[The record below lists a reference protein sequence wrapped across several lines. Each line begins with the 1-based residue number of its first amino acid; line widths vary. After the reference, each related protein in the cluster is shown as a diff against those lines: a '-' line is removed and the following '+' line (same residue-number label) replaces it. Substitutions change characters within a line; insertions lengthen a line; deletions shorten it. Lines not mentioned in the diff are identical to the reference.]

1 MINDNNSSAVIIIN
15 PGKPS
20 AGGISAKSSVRYD
33 ISDNTLNIQLTLDFN
48 IFDLRDYTWT
58 LFNDSGAAPTQENGS
73 LIDHERLN
81 WLACVF
87 FNYIGFDVY
96 KANSAGLLT
105 AYNAGDYTAA
115 GQWEVK
121 SHTAGCAQSGILAN
135 DFKNKVSAAVSG
147 DASWFT
153 GNPRGRTCDFRWA
166 LNCGK
171 FFTIYTPNRP
181 AGFDQLLN
189 RINQNDTETI
199 NQYRVWQDFSSVNS
213 VKLSCNIDISGDTQ
227 RTYAVRV
234 ADPASSSVSTS
245 FIYVSKGAAAS
256 RTRYVYVD
264 KSLNASG
271 AENYLRFGAEQA
283 GNSSVKLS
291 VNKTDSAADWSSL
304 HPGVTF
310 KIRKVS
316 GD

>member
-1 MINDNNSSAVIIIN
+1 MIDNNNTSAVITIN

-20 AGGISAKSSVRYD
+20 PGGISARSSMRYD
-33 ISDNTLNIQLTLDFN
+33 IRNNTLDIRLTLNFN

-58 LFNDSGAAPTQENGS
+58 LFNNSGATPTQENGS

-81 WLACVF
+81 RLTCVF
-87 FNYIGFDVY
+87 FNYIGFGVY
-96 KANSAGLLT
+96 KANTAGLLT
-105 AYNAGDYTAA
+105 TYSAENYL
-115 GQWEVK
+115 E
-121 SHTAGCAQSGILAN
+121 QSGWVIKSQTTPGAGAGIMTN
-135 DFKNKVSAAVSG
+135 GFRTAVSAAVSN
-147 DASWFT
+147 DASWFAN
-153 GNPRGRTCDFRWA
+153 NPRGQTCDFKHA

-171 FFTIYTPNRP
+171 FFTISTPNQSS
-181 AGFDQLLN
+181 GFDQLLN
-189 RINQNDTETI
+189 RINEGDSATI
-199 NQYRVWQDFSSVNS
+199 TTYRVWQDSPSANS
-213 VKLSCNIDISGDTQ
+213 VELACAIDVSGDTQ

-234 ADPASSSVSTS
+234 ADPASETVSTS
-245 FIYVSKGAAAS
+245 FIYVNKGASTS

-264 KSLNASG
+264 KSIGVSG
-271 AENYLRFGAEQA
+271 ADNYLKFDMEQA

-291 VNKTDSAADWSSL
+291 VSKTDNAADWSAL